1 MKRISKQKRKE
12 LLRQQMKLLERGVKL
27 SSTDELP
34 AYVDAFIDLNREL
47 PGTNPFLYELMET
60 LLRATKYYINE
71 NTEVVMDTDVII
83 NLTYA
88 MMKLHRELSRI
99 RPLIFSSYYVFVKL
113 CSCFHKKIV
122 KFLRGF

>member
-1 MKRISKQKRKE
+1 MKQISKQKRKE
-12 LLRQQMKLLERGVKL
+12 LLRQQMKLLERGVKM

-34 AYVDAFIDLNREL
+34 AYVDAFIELNREL
-47 PGTNPFLYELMET
+47 PGTNPFLYELMEA
-60 LLRATKYYINE
+60 LLRAVKLYINE
-71 NTEVVMDTDVII
+71 DTEVVMDTDTIL

-99 RPLIFSSYYVFVKL
+99 RPRIFSSYYVLVNL
-113 CSCFHKKIV
+113 CSCFHKKIA